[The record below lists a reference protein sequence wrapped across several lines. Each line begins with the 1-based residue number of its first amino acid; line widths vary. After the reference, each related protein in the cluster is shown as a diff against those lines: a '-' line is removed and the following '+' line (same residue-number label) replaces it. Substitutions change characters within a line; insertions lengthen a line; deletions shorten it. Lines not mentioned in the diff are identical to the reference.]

1 MSKAFAS
8 QADMADKKITFEQL
22 SAHCWAYT
30 AEGDPNSGVIIGEKY
45 ILVSDATATPAMAR
59 DLIAKIRTVSDKPI
73 KYVLLTHYHAVRV
86 LGASAYFAEGASE
99 IIASQGTYE
108 LIVERG
114 AQDMKSEMERFPRLF
129 RGADS
134 IPGLTWPT
142 LVIGGGD
149 PFKGELPGKLTVDL
163 GGVKV
168 QIWSPGAG
176 HTRGDTIAWVE
187 EEKVLF
193 SGDLVEYEA
202 GVYTGDA
209 QLEEWPA
216 TLEALRALGAEAIV
230 PGRGEAM
237 KGAADVNKALDYT
250 KRWVTTLD
258 PTEHQFVTAVVC
270 LGLFTAA
277 RISEQVRSGIGSLPR
292 GQRFAGMALG
302 LTTPQVYRYVILPMA
317 FRIIIPP
324 LTSESMNIVKNS
336 SVAFAVSIPELTLFA
351 MQAQEETSRGVE
363 VYLAVT
369 VLYVITAFAINRV
382 MAFLE
387 KRSRVPG
394 MVASTG
400 SGGH

>member
-1 MSKAFAS
+1 MTKAFAS
-8 QADMADKKITFEQL
+8 QADLEDKKITFEQL

-30 AEGDPNSGVIIGEKY
+30 AEGDPNSGVIIGDKF

-86 LGASAYFAEGASE
+86 LGASAYAAEGASE

-134 IPGLTWPT
+134 IPSLTWPT
-142 LVIGGGD
+142 MVIGGGD
-149 PFKGELPGKLTVDL
+149 PFKGELPGKLTIDL

-176 HTRGDTIAWVE
+176 HTRGDTIAWVAD
-187 EEKVLF
+187 EKVLF

-209 QLEEWPA
+209 QLQEWPA

-250 KRWVTTLD
+250 KRWV
-258 PTEHQFVTAVVC
+258 E
-270 LGLFTAA
+270 
-277 RISEQVRSGIGSLPR
+277 
-292 GQRFAGMALG
+292 
-302 LTTPQVYRYVILPMA
+302 
-317 FRIIIPP
+317 
-324 LTSESMNIVKNS
+324 
-336 SVAFAVSIPELTLFA
+336 TLFA
-351 MQAQEETSRGVE
+351 AGKEAAAAGMDLKAAMAHTRKSMDPVFGHVFIYEHCLPFDVSRAFDEASG
-363 VYLAVT
+363 
-369 VLYVITAFAINRV
+369 IKNPRIWTAERDKEMWA
-382 MAFLE
+382 ALQ
-387 KRSRVPG
+387 S
-394 MVASTG
+394 
-400 SGGH
+400 

>member
-1 MSKAFAS
+1 MTKAFAS
-8 QADMADKKITFEQL
+8 QADLDDKKITFEQL

-30 AEGDPNSGVIIGEKY
+30 AEGDPNSGVIIGDNY

-59 DLIAKIRTVSDKPI
+59 DLIARIRTVSDKPI

-176 HTRGDTIAWVE
+176 HTRGDTIAWVA

-209 QLEEWPA
+209 QLQEWPA

-250 KRWVTTLD
+250 KRWV
-258 PTEHQFVTAVVC
+258 E
-270 LGLFTAA
+270 
-277 RISEQVRSGIGSLPR
+277 
-292 GQRFAGMALG
+292 
-302 LTTPQVYRYVILPMA
+302 
-317 FRIIIPP
+317 
-324 LTSESMNIVKNS
+324 
-336 SVAFAVSIPELTLFA
+336 TLFA
-351 MQAQEETSRGVE
+351 AGKEAAAAGMDLKAAMAHTRKSMDPVFGHVFIYEHCLPFDVSRAYDEASGIKNPRIWTAERDLEMWKSLQA
-363 VYLAVT
+363 
-369 VLYVITAFAINRV
+369 
-382 MAFLE
+382 
-387 KRSRVPG
+387 
-394 MVASTG
+394 
-400 SGGH
+400 

>member
-1 MSKAFAS
+1 MTKAFAS
-8 QADMADKKITFEQL
+8 QADLDDKKITFEQL

-30 AEGDPNSGVIIGEKY
+30 AEGDPNSGVIIGDNY

-176 HTRGDTIAWVE
+176 HTRGDTIAWVA

-209 QLEEWPA
+209 QLQEWPA

-250 KRWVTTLD
+250 KRWV
-258 PTEHQFVTAVVC
+258 E
-270 LGLFTAA
+270 
-277 RISEQVRSGIGSLPR
+277 
-292 GQRFAGMALG
+292 
-302 LTTPQVYRYVILPMA
+302 
-317 FRIIIPP
+317 
-324 LTSESMNIVKNS
+324 
-336 SVAFAVSIPELTLFA
+336 TLFA
-351 MQAQEETSRGVE
+351 AGKEAAAAGMDLKAAMAHTRKSMDPVFGHVFIYEHCLPFDVSRAFDEASG
-363 VYLAVT
+363 
-369 VLYVITAFAINRV
+369 IKNPRIWTAERD
-382 MAFLE
+382 LE
-387 KRSRVPG
+387 MWKALQS
-394 MVASTG
+394 
-400 SGGH
+400 